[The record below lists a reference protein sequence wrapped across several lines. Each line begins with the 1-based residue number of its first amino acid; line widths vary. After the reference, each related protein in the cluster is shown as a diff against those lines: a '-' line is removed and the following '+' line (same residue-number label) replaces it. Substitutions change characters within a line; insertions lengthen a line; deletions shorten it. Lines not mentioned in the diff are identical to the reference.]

1 MGEIKMQE
9 DRKTDAPVLNETE
22 SRQARRVGLI
32 WVLAGSLA
40 LVVIVGFFLAGYF

>member
-1 MGEIKMQE
+1 MQE
-9 DRKTDAPVLNETE
+9 DKQTNAPVLNETE

-40 LVVIVGFFLAGYF
+40 LVVVVGFLLAGYF